1 MSLTVIYVYKDS
13 TEEAGAGVPHFHPVV
28 KDRLRDKERTCF
40 KNQASQTK

>member
-13 TEEAGAGVPHFHPVV
+13 TEEAGAGVPHFHSVF
-28 KDRLRDKERTCF
+28 KDRLRDTERTCF